1 MKWERASPL
10 RFHAQDKVQGEAVW
24 RLRSGDVEETG
35 GGVVA
40 MALAWLGPRRWVSSK
55 VQGH

>member
-10 RFHAQDKVQGEAVW
+10 GFHARDKVQGKAVW
-24 RLRSGDVEETG
+24 RLRSGGVEETG

-40 MALAWLGPRRWVSSK
+40 MALAWLGLRRWVSSK